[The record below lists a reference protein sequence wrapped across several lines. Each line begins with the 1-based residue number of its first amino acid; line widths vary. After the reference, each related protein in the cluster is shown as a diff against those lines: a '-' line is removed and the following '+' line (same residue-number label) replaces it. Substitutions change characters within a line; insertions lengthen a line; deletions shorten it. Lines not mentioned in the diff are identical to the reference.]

1 VLPTNMDASA
11 ACGTGCRLPRPGI
24 NRNIDL
30 CVPACSMI
38 QLHSTLP
45 HPVCPTVCFE
55 WTASKG
61 SFLDPHA
68 PDPIYFVPATQL
80 PAGEAVWIVLK
91 ITDAGG
97 AQYTD
102 QVQLQILPRR

>member
-1 VLPTNMDASA
+1 M
-11 ACGTGCRLPRPGI
+11 
-24 NRNIDL
+24 DL

-45 HPVCPTVCFE
+45 LPICPTVCFE
-55 WTASKG
+55 WSASKG

-68 PDPIYFVPATQL
+68 ANPVYFAPTTHL

-91 ITDAGG
+91 ITDASGV
-97 AQYTD
+97 QYTD
-102 QVQLQILPRR
+102 QVQLQIINRW